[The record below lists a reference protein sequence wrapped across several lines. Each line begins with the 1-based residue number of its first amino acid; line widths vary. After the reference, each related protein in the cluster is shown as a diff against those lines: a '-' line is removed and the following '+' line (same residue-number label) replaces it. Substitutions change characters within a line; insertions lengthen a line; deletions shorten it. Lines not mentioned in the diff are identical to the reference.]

1 MCVFVFLFFLF
12 SGTRTLGYAHDKRHT
27 GFVFREVSP
36 RLFSDSDTPDT
47 ILLWQLFAFGR
58 FVLVKQLVKGSTTRF
73 ADVGIQM
80 LKCTVK
86 LWTGHGHTS

>member
-1 MCVFVFLFFLF
+1 MHMTSDTLDVF
-12 SGTRTLGYAHDKRHT
+12 
-27 GFVFREVSP
+27 FREVSP
-36 RLFSDSDTPDT
+36 RLFSDSDTLDT

-80 LKCTVK
+80 LKFTVK
-86 LWTGHGHTS
+86 LWTGHGLPATTERPATVYTG